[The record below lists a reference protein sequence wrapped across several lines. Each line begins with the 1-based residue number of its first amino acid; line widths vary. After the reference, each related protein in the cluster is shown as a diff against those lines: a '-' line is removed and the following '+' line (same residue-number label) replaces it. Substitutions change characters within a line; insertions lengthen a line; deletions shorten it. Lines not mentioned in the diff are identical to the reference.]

1 MSHDEPG
8 AADHSI
14 VNWDVLFDPTQSS
27 SVPSPSYYI
36 LLVFFFIFYNS
47 IQSPLNEGERIEL
60 ASANK
65 FQKKFE
71 AKHFSKCL
79 LLQLK

>member
-36 LLVFFFIFYNS
+36 LLVLFFNF
-47 IQSPLNEGERIEL
+47 
-60 ASANK
+60 
-65 FQKKFE
+65 
-71 AKHFSKCL
+71 
-79 LLQLK
+79 LQQYPVTPK